1 MPSCGYDAG
10 DCGTEQWE
18 TLYSLKPRPNHT
30 YSIPLGTTAMFFNL
44 SSYFSNGTVL
54 SAEHSPCPAVR
65 TAVLAQTF
73 KTLSLTFSKNTSRS
87 YSCIT
92 INGTSGSGA
101 VVTVSAGGGAGA
113 VYSVSIACGLC
124 VCWGRGWGRGWGCVF
139 CFNCMWSVCV
149 LGEGLGEGLGLCILF
164 QLHVVCVCVQ
174 ISFNVSV
181 DTATPNLTLVKDHT
195 HTLWSFPQFNS
206 THSDKVR
213 SCDCHVTVM

>member
-1 MPSCGYDAG
+1 MEGCVVWRVCSAGCCVVYAGSRTHDNCNSGCLNNWLGDRYCDQVGQLLSPLHFFFTFLTPPPPPSPPPQACRVPSCGYDAG

-30 YSIPLGTTAMFFNL
+30 YFIPLGTAAMFFNL

-54 SAEHSPCPAVR
+54 SAEHSPCPTVR

-101 VVTVSAGGGAGA
+101 VVTVRAGGGAGA
-113 VYSVSIACGLC
+113 VYSVSIACGLS
-124 VCWGRGWGRGWGCVF
+124 VF
-139 CFNCMWSVCV
+139 RSASMC
-149 LGEGLGEGLGLCILF
+149 
-164 QLHVVCVCVQ
+164 
-174 ISFNVSV
+174 
-181 DTATPNLTLVKDHT
+181 
-195 HTLWSFPQFNS
+195 LWTRPHP
-206 THSDKVR
+206 T
-213 SCDCHVTVM
+213 